1 MKISKPTSLE
11 VAVGNTSV
19 AGISFLPNN
28 YQMQLQEKEWCELF
42 GNSIEFTSSDRFS
55 SDETEE
61 RETKQN
67 SKNIIMRWTEG
78 SYERYF
84 C

>member
-1 MKISKPTSLE
+1 
-11 VAVGNTSV
+11 
-19 AGISFLPNN
+19 
-28 YQMQLQEKEWCELF
+28 MQLEEKEWCELF
-42 GNSIEFTSSDRFS
+42 GNRIEFTSSDRFS

-61 RETKQN
+61 IETKQN
-67 SKNIIMRWTEG
+67 SKNIITRWTEG

>member
-1 MKISKPTSLE
+1 
-11 VAVGNTSV
+11 
-19 AGISFLPNN
+19 
-28 YQMQLQEKEWCELF
+28 MQLQEKEWCELF